1 MRNRASLRPAF
12 KATLLGLLIIFTS
25 VAAGGCYGMRE
36 LEDLSLITLLGV
48 DKGKTDPI
56 LVTAVVAIPRR
67 IRPSAAGGG
76 GGEGKPVVV
85 ISREGTS
92 IMQALQRIDESLA
105 RDVTTIE
112 TTYVILGEEL
122 AREDASCILDVF
134 TRNLEFRH
142 TTLIAVCQGKA
153 QDFLMR
159 LSPAVEAD
167 PATYL
172 VGLTTVAYNDLG
184 TSPLVT
190 VHEFVVAS
198 TTLELEPF
206 VPYLVTTR
214 KTQERVPPKQEG
226 EKKQAQEGGEPGQG
240 NGSQGSEEG
249 DEVVAVQG
257 AALFRAY
264 DGKIRMVGTLDPKET
279 MAALLMRGELKRGN
293 IEISSPGAPDKQSVI
308 RFHHVSAH
316 PRVKRSGPDIQVTYN
331 VRLTA
336 SLDEAQGGPHKV
348 SSQFVNTISRTTTEE
363 LVALLERTI
372 GKLKSLRSDA
382 VDLGMSVRTKF
393 GTWKEWEE
401 FDWPSRFPETRVS
414 FDVKVFVFTTGF
426 TSSPPVPR

>member
-1 MRNRASLRPAF
+1 MRSRASSRTAF
-12 KATLLGLLIIFTS
+12 RMTMVGLLVILTG

-85 ISREGTS
+85 VSREGKS
-92 IMQALQRIDESLA
+92 IVHALQRIDESLA
-105 RDVTTIE
+105 RNVTTIE

-142 TTLIAVCQGKA
+142 TTLIAVCQGTA

-198 TTLELEPF
+198 TTLESEPF
-206 VPYLVTTR
+206 SPYLVTTR
-214 KTQERVPPKQEG
+214 KTQERVPPGQGG
-226 EKKQAQEGGEPGQG
+226 EKKQGGESEAGQGGSRQESQEGE
-240 NGSQGSEEG
+240 
-249 DEVVAVQG
+249 EVVAVQG
-257 AALFRAY
+257 AALFRVSG
-264 DGKIRMVGTLDPKET
+264 GKIRMVGTLDPKET
-279 MAALLMRGELKRGN
+279 MAALLMRGELQRGN
-293 IEISSPGAPDKQSVI
+293 IEIALPGAPDRQSII

-316 PRVKRSGPDIQVTYN
+316 PKVKRSGRDIQVTYN
-331 VRLTA
+331 VRVTA
-336 SLDEAQGGPHKV
+336 SLDEAQGQFQEV
-348 SSQFVNTISRTTTEE
+348 SPQFASAVAKTSTEE
-363 LVALLERTI
+363 LRALLERTI
-372 GKLKSLRSDA
+372 EKLKSLRSDS
-382 VDLGMSVRTKF
+382 VNLGMSVHTKF
-393 GTWKEWEE
+393 ATWKEWEE
-401 FDWPSRFPETRVS
+401 FDWPSQFPETRVS
-414 FDVKVFVFTTGF
+414 FDIKLFVFTTGF
-426 TSSPPVPR
+426 TSRPPVPR